1 MRWKYRKGYKS
12 AKKTGV
18 VYKAFTNRLQN
29 ATNVDKVFTK
39 YLQNFTPIYFE
50 SSIFVANS

>member
-18 VYKAFTNRLQN
+18 VYKAFTSRLQN

-39 YLQNFTPIYFE
+39 YLQNFTPIH
-50 SSIFVANS
+50 FVFTTFAANS